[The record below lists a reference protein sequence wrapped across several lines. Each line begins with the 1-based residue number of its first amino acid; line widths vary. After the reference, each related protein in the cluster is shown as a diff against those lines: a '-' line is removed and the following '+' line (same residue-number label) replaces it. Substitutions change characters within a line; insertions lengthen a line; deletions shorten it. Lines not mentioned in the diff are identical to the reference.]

1 MSGLKQPNPWYV
13 GVVSGM
19 ASYID
24 SAAIVSNGT
33 ALVIYQ
39 KALGITS
46 SEIGV
51 LSGLLTLCIALGAFF
66 GGRTGGSLWSAERIY
81 YYHGYGVNWLIVIGI

>member
-1 MSGLKQPNPWYV
+1 MSIIKQPNPWYV

-39 KALGITS
+39 KAIGTTAF
-46 SEIGV
+46 EIGV
-51 LSGLLTLCIALGAFF
+51 LSGILTLCIALGALF
-66 GGRTGGSLWSAERIY
+66 GRRMGDCY
-81 YYHGYGVNWLIVIGI
+81 